1 MKKFK
6 TTIELVTEAENKNE
20 AMEIVGEYLSG
31 QLASGVDMRCRT
43 RRQPTYNKAVI
54 SVVVTML
61 ILTIS
66 IFSIAQFKSNKSFV
80 GAIPEINAVQSPLKT
95 SSVVKEND
103 FKKAWE
109 ARQTK
114 EALNRIKK

>member
-6 TTIELVTEAENKNE
+6 TTIELITEAENKNE

-31 QLASGVDMRCRT
+31 HLASGVDMHCQT
-43 RRQPTYNKAVI
+43 RRQPAYNKAVI
-54 SVVVTML
+54 SVVITML

-66 IFSIAQFKSNKSFV
+66 IFSIMQFKPGKSFV
-80 GAIPEINAVQSPLKT
+80 GAVPGINAVQPPLKT
-95 SSVVKEND
+95 SSAVNKND
-103 FKKAWE
+103 FKKEWE
-109 ARQTK
+109 ERQTK